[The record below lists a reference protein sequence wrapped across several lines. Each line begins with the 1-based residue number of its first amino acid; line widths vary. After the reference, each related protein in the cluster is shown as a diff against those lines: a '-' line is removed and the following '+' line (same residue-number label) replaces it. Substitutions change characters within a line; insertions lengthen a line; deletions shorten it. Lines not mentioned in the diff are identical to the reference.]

1 MENDKSIGGAKK
13 ENFRFP
19 RSGIFAA
26 VSLPLYGRQDLAISP
41 GGAMDCFA
49 MRRGN
54 LMLGNPPGS
63 PALEILVPPEIE
75 ILTPGYFVLTGAR
88 YQASIHTEEKT
99 REVEH
104 SRVYYVEP
112 GERII
117 FGEKQYGL
125 RVYFCYRARSEG
137 DGNRHI
143 TEAIP
148 FANIKGWADPQ
159 GSIRV
164 LPGPEHDHLENPQ
177 LFFNNVWRTTS
188 QMDKMGMRLAGKHR
202 LKCNLANMV
211 SEAVADGTVQLT
223 PSGPIVLLR
232 HRQTTGGYPRIFNVI
247 TADIDLL
254 GQYGPNQVIRF
265 SQVSREEACEFA
277 RQKEMVL
284 EQIRR
289 QLANDLNLSISI
301 GSEIPGSHDNV

>member
-1 MENDKSIGGAKK
+1 
-13 ENFRFP
+13 
-19 RSGIFAA
+19 
-26 VSLPLYGRQDLAISP
+26 
-41 GGAMDCFA
+41 
-49 MRRGN
+49 
-54 LMLGNPPGS
+54 
-63 PALEILVPPEIE
+63 
-75 ILTPGYFVLTGAR
+75 
-88 YQASIHTEEKT
+88 
-99 REVEH
+99 
-104 SRVYYVEP
+104 
-112 GERII
+112 
-117 FGEKQYGL
+117 
-125 RVYFCYRARSEG
+125 
-137 DGNRHI
+137 
-143 TEAIP
+143 
-148 FANIKGWADPQ
+148 
-159 GSIRV
+159 
-164 LPGPEHDHLENPQ
+164 
-177 LFFNNVWRTTS
+177 
-188 QMDKMGMRLAGKHR
+188 MDKMGMRLAGKHR